1 MFRYK
6 VRKFTGV
13 TRTILRIIVT
23 LFFVAL
29 ILFLLLGFIN
39 QRIPS
44 VRMPNATEAPW
55 LIQTSSRIYYAR
67 EYSMLDCVPAIRG
80 YWTTNGKTYRFTNE
94 VKTFPYALYGKI
106 DVVRRTGK

>member
-6 VRKFTGV
+6 VRKFTGA

-23 LFFVAL
+23 VFFVIL
-29 ILFLLLGFIN
+29 ILFFLMGFIS

-44 VRMPNATEAPW
+44 VRMPDATEAPW

-67 EYSMLDCVPAIRG
+67 EYTMLDSVPAIRG
-80 YWTTNGKTYRFTNE
+80 YWTTNGKTYRFNDE

>member
-6 VRKFTGV
+6 IRKVTGAS
-13 TRTILRIIVT
+13 RTILRIIVT

-29 ILFLLLGFIN
+29 ILFVLLGFIS
-39 QRIPS
+39 QCIPS
-44 VRMPNATEAPW
+44 IQMPDATEAPW
-55 LIQTSSRIYYAR
+55 LIQTTSRIYYAR
-67 EYSMLDCVPAIRG
+67 EYSMLDGTPAIRG
-80 YWTTNGKTYRFTNE
+80 YWTTNGKTYRFTDE